1 MAKKK
6 QKSVQLV
13 KMTDSN
19 NDHLIRSII
28 AKLNL
33 ILAKPDQVQK
43 DCDKLR
49 LLIKNTLPGSVLTN
63 LEPLFPLLQKRSGPI
78 AGHIFSFL
86 EETSKTCLD
95 PLPYIKAMLSSRDK
109 KLALRALKYAV
120 QLAEKEDLIINRA
133 FIQFLARRMSMEKTP
148 FTKTEAILN
157 IILLIKYYDPEKGFH
172 YTDPLLILYLEEDNM
187 EIRRLAARLL
197 DESVKT
203 VKQDVAETILGKKEY
218 AFFSPYLVYTR
229 ATHTDFLCFP
239 SEPGV
244 LASLQNDFISTK
256 EIIGNRL
263 LNELIATLG
272 WSRLNLGFQ
281 VQALTGVTID
291 GSPPFMVSESEAL
304 LLGKCKGAKR
314 TSIKYLIIACGGQV
328 SEKHS
333 RDDENGPITRFRS
346 YNLNHAALLS
356 DFLDVGPLT
365 EKKVRDMI
373 GRMDQIVKDY
383 VTLFKSFSDECT
395 ILPGLYQEMRNKI
408 IAELDEYTDQ
418 PQLSADL
425 MRIVQFFE
433 EPRSLGEVRTLHGL
447 KRYLHQ
453 QGLSMGFKLVEGGR
467 QPNRTV
473 DIIIATEDGIQFVL
487 NKIRFSD
494 FESSPQNQSK
504 ASRTPFSVELLID
517 GFARQM
523 LQGQEK
529 FPNVDIFCYGNEVH
543 YYFGFRNHPAFLRI
557 DYAPPLRGGMI
568 DLEYF
573 GVSNYELD
581 QHPNISLDAIR
592 TFFQC
597 MEYEIQID
605 ATRIHARYDKERALT
620 LRDLCRKARQIFR
633 LAPYLMDLD
642 WIVGSLDLKS
652 EARQKV
658 TEAWIDFFLRWGFI
672 PLKTILTKN
681 KLGILSGF
689 VDEPTGRKEKVW
701 PGKGK
706 YVDIHTGF
714 PPVGFYQNFMNIIRK
729 QGLEIVISINKK
741 SDTHPGQLEIE
752 EWVLNPLKQAVV
764 RGELIKTNEGLQVQT
779 PDLFIR
785 VHEAELFAE
794 LLAAGSGKMAAAVGT
809 ASIVRQMER
818 GLTFNTTGSLNGFLV
833 QSAVLSLRSER
844 ICFYVLR
851 GANGMIRLAFFIR
864 DHVVFK
870 SRKNKS
876 MAWASNASYEVSIL
890 AALLR
895 ANDFVDTLTAQIST
909 NNEAKAVQF
918 LEEIKQSVLPPEK
931 VPLRGERIVT
941 GMKASPGSSVG
952 KAIFGTEGHNPQ
964 DFKGYIL
971 VASSIRPKD
980 TTFLYYADGII
991 STGGGILSHA
1001 GLIAM
1006 QLGKPSLIISGKWQV
1021 DSDGQSIL
1029 YYHSLEYQIK
1039 QKKISVFDV
1048 CIRKDI
1054 YEKEY
1059 ALREGDLLILD
1070 ALAGNVR
1077 VLGQNRDVL
1086 SLHEGFRLY
1095 SGANEML
1102 ALIKKENEILNL
1114 RGKRLR
1120 ARHQLEN
1127 VLRRCSDPVTARYA
1141 IFEILLHE
1149 PAIGTGMIQRDK
1161 GILLS
1166 VLLNNQILA
1175 TDVRD
1180 YLMLVMDELISSYKK
1195 SVYKAKRDIPSSDY
1209 AYEVLSLRLD
1219 VIHHKRAVN
1228 STAAALFECDIKMPA
1243 DENFSKENFESLAAD
1258 RLFVLRGKL
1267 VKNIEHFSDKRDE
1280 DFQIR
1285 HLLRQFKRINT
1296 IFSINQKSSSVISK
1310 LQKQLSERD
1319 KETEKKLENSFYI
1332 DHSDGGFEL
1341 FNHIGWKAAN
1351 LAEIKRLAKEELVP
1365 PWFVVTD
1372 KAFREALHTP
1382 VTDTESRISR
1392 QFVPGLS
1399 LQEAINTV
1407 LDRDDLNNQQK
1418 SMQIRGL
1425 WEGIRLPEA
1434 LCKAVIKAYRNIIRE
1449 TVEEDKS
1456 DKEVGLIY
1464 VAVRS
1469 SSREEDTEAAARAGE
1484 FETYLYIHGEDQL
1497 LYYLKRTW
1505 SGLWTRRAIHN
1516 RAVLGG
1522 EIRQT
1527 GGGVIVQRMVNS
1539 RVSGVLQ
1546 TVNIP
1551 RGNIREM
1558 VINAG
1563 LGLGEGVVSGTVAAD
1578 QITITKKIDTEKEL
1592 LRLRYITSDKTE
1604 QITFNHRAGIGTIRS
1619 QTLYHQR
1626 LRPALEYVEL
1636 CQLVSNAASLEKA
1649 YGYPLDIEFGIEGS
1663 HLWFLQARPV
1673 ASFLSVLNETIEC
1686 FPIKRT
1692 TNQEHD
1698 KIIKSRK

>member
-1 MAKKK
+1 MAKP
-6 QKSVQLV
+6 KSVQPE
-13 KMTDSN
+13 KMTDS

-28 AKLNL
+28 TKFNL
-33 ILAKPDQVQK
+33 ILAQPDQVKK

-49 LLIKNTLPGSVLTN
+49 LLIKKILPASLIIN

-86 EETSKTCLD
+86 EETSKACPD
-95 PLPYIKAMLSSRDK
+95 PLPYIKAMLSSRDE

-120 QLAEKEDLIINRA
+120 QLAEKGNLIVNRA
-133 FIQFLARRMSMEKTP
+133 FILFLARRMNMEKTP
-148 FTKTEAILN
+148 FTKKEAISSIL
-157 IILLIKYYDPEKGFH
+157 LLIKYYDPGKGFH
-172 YTDPLLILYLEEDNM
+172 YTDPLLTLYLEEDNM

-197 DESVKT
+197 DDSVKV
-203 VKQDVAETILGKKEY
+203 VKQNVAETILGKKEY
-218 AFFSPYLVYTR
+218 TFFSPYLVYTR
-229 ATHTDFLCFP
+229 ATYADLLCFP
-239 SEPGV
+239 TEPGV
-244 LASLQNDFISTK
+244 LASLQNDFTCTK

-263 LNELIATLG
+263 LNELIAKLG

-281 VQALTGVTID
+281 VQTLIGDTID
-291 GSPPFMVSESEAL
+291 GSPPFMVSEVEAL
-304 LLGKCKGAKR
+304 LLEKCKGAKR
-314 TSIKYLIIACGGQV
+314 SFIKYLIIACGGQV
-328 SEKHS
+328 SEKHG
-333 RDDENGPITRFRS
+333 RGDKNGPITRFRS

-365 EKKVRDMI
+365 EKKVRNMI
-373 GRMDQIVKDY
+373 GRMDQIVEDY
-383 VTLFKSFSDECT
+383 IALFKSFSDECT
-395 ILPGLYQEMRNKI
+395 ILPGLYQEMRNRI
-408 IAELDEYTDQ
+408 ITELDEYADQ

-453 QGLSMGFKLVEGGR
+453 QGLSMGFKLAEGGR

-473 DIIIATEDGIQFVL
+473 DILIANEAGIQFVL

-494 FESSPQNQSK
+494 FESSSYNQSD
-504 ASRTPFSVELLID
+504 ASKIPFSVNLLID
-517 GFARQM
+517 SFARQI
-523 LQGQEK
+523 LQGQEQ

-581 QHPNISLDAIR
+581 QHPNTSLDAIR
-592 TFFQC
+592 TFFQS

-620 LRDLCRKARQIFR
+620 LGDLCRKARQIFC
-633 LAPYLMDLD
+633 LAPYFMDLD
-642 WIVGSLDLKS
+642 WIVGSLDLESK
-652 EARQKV
+652 AQRKV
-658 TEAWIDFFLRWGFI
+658 AEAWTVFFLRWGFI

-681 KLGILSGF
+681 RLGILCGF
-689 VDEPTGRKEKVW
+689 VDGPTGRREKVW
-701 PGKGK
+701 SGKGS
-706 YVDIHTGF
+706 YEDIYSGF
-714 PPVGFYQNFMNIIRK
+714 PSVGFYENFMNIIGK
-729 QGLEIVISINKK
+729 QGLEIAIPTNKE
-741 SDTHPGQLEIE
+741 SNAYPGQLEIE
-752 EWVLNPLKQAVV
+752 EWVLNPLRQAVV
-764 RGELIKTNEGLQVQT
+764 RGEFIKTIEGLQLQT
-779 PDLFIR
+779 SDLFIR

-794 LLAAGSGKMAAAVGT
+794 LLADGSGKMASAVST
-809 ASIVRQMER
+809 AIIVRQMER
-818 GLTFNTTGSLNGFLV
+818 SITFNTTGSVNGFLV
-833 QSAVLSLRSER
+833 QRAVLALRSEE

-864 DHVVFK
+864 DQIVYK
-870 SRKNKS
+870 SRNNKS
-876 MAWASNASYEVSIL
+876 KAWISNASYEASKL

-895 ANDFVDTLTAQIST
+895 ANDFVDTLPTPIGTSD
-909 NNEAKAVQF
+909 EAKAVQF
-918 LEEIKQSVLPPEK
+918 LEEIKQSVLPHEK
-931 VPLRGERIVT
+931 VPLRGERIVI

-964 DFKGYIL
+964 DFKGSIL
-971 VASSIRPKD
+971 VAASIRPKD

-1006 QLGKPSLIISGKWQV
+1006 QLSKPSLIISGKWQL
-1021 DSDGQSIL
+1021 DSAGRSIL

-1039 QKKISVFDV
+1039 QTKINVFDV
-1048 CIRKDI
+1048 CIRNNI

-1070 ALAGNVR
+1070 AIAGNVR
-1077 VLGQNRDVL
+1077 VLGQERDVL

-1095 SGANEML
+1095 SGSNEML
-1102 ALIKKENEILNL
+1102 AVIKKEKEILNL

-1141 IFEILLHE
+1141 IFEILLNE
-1149 PAIGTGMIQRDK
+1149 PAAGTGMIQRDK

-1166 VLLNNQILA
+1166 VLLNNPLLA
-1175 TDVRD
+1175 TDVRV
-1180 YLMLVMDELISSYKK
+1180 YLMLVMDELKSSLKK

-1219 VIHHKRAVN
+1219 ILHHKLAVD
-1228 STAAALFECDIKMPA
+1228 STAAALVECDIKIPT
-1243 DENFSKENFESLAAD
+1243 DKDFSKGNIESLVAD
-1258 RLFVLRGKL
+1258 RLFALRGKL
-1267 VKNIEHFSDKRDE
+1267 VREIKHFSERKDE
-1280 DFQIR
+1280 NFQMR
-1285 HLLRQFKRINT
+1285 HLLRQLERINT
-1296 IFSINQKSSSVISK
+1296 IFSIDPESSSVISK

-1319 KETEKKLENSFYI
+1319 NETRRKLKDRFYI
-1332 DHSDGGFEL
+1332 DHSEGGFEL
-1341 FNHIGWKAAN
+1341 FKHIGWKAAN
-1351 LAEIKRLAKEELVP
+1351 LAEIKRLVKEEFVP

-1382 VTDTESRISR
+1382 VTITKSETDCQS
-1392 QFVPGLS
+1392 VPGLS

-1407 LDRDDLNNQQK
+1407 LGRDDLNNHQK

-1425 WEGIRLPEA
+1425 WESVRLPEA

-1449 TVEEDKS
+1449 EGVKDKS
-1456 DKEVGLIY
+1456 GKEPGFVY

-1484 FETYLYIHGEDQL
+1484 FETYLYIHGEDEL

-1578 QITITKKIDTEKEL
+1578 QITVTKKTDPEKEL

-1604 QITFNHRAGIGTIRS
+1604 QIIFNHRAGIGTIRT

-1626 LRPALEYVEL
+1626 LRPALEYVEI
-1636 CQLVSNAASLEKA
+1636 CQLVSNAAALEKA
-1649 YGYPLDIEFGIEGS
+1649 YGYPLDIEFGIEGN
-1663 HLWFLQARPV
+1663 HLWILQARPV
-1673 ASFLSVLNETIEC
+1673 ASFLSVLNETIED
-1686 FPIKRT
+1686 FPIEGISNK
-1692 TNQEHD
+1692 EHE
-1698 KIIKSRK
+1698 KINKNRK

>member
-1 MAKKK
+1 MA
-6 QKSVQLV
+6 
-13 KMTDSN
+13 
-19 NDHLIRSII
+19 R
-28 AKLNL
+28 
-33 ILAKPDQVQK
+33 PDQVKK

-49 LLIKNTLPGSVLTN
+49 LLIKKSLPGSVPIN
-63 LEPLFPLLQKRSGPI
+63 LEPLFPLLQKRSGPV
-78 AGHIFSFL
+78 AEHIFSFL
-86 EETSKTCLD
+86 EETAKTCLD
-95 PLPYIKAMLSSRDK
+95 PFPFIRAMLSARDK
-109 KLALRALKYAV
+109 NLALRALEYA
-120 QLAEKEDLIINRA
+120 LRSAEKGTLKVNLT
-133 FIQFLARRMSMEKTP
+133 FIQFLAERMNMEKTP
-148 FTKTEAILN
+148 FTGTEAIRTIL
-157 IILLIKYYDPEKGFH
+157 LLIKRYDPGKGSR
-172 YTDPLLILYLEEDNM
+172 YADPLLALYLEEDNM

-197 DESVKT
+197 DNSIKVVE
-203 VKQDVAETILGKKEY
+203 QDVAETILGKKIHT
-218 AFFSPYLVYTR
+218 FFSPYLAYTR
-229 ATHTDFLCFP
+229 ATHADLLCFP
-239 SEPGV
+239 PLPGA
-244 LASLQNDFISTK
+244 LASLQNDFIRTK
-256 EIIGNRL
+256 EIIGIRL
-263 LNELIATLG
+263 LNEVIAKLG

-281 VQALTGVTID
+281 VQAITGITID
-291 GSPPFMVSESEAL
+291 GSPPFMVSEVEAPL
-304 LLGKCKGAKR
+304 LEKCKGAKR
-314 TSIKYLIIACGGQV
+314 SSKMYLIIACGGQF
-328 SEKHS
+328 SEKHG
-333 RDDENGPITRFRS
+333 RLDENGPITRFRS

-365 EKKVRDMI
+365 VKKVRDMI
-373 GRMDQIVKDY
+373 GRMDQIVEDY
-383 VTLFKSFSDECT
+383 VILFKPFSDECT

-408 IAELDEYTDQ
+408 ITELDEFTDQ

-473 DIIIATEDGIQFVL
+473 DILMATEDGIQFIL

-494 FESSPQNQSK
+494 FESSLHDQSY
-504 ASRTPFSVELLID
+504 ALNIPFSVELLID
-517 GFARQM
+517 GFTRQM
-523 LQGQEK
+523 LQGQEQ
-529 FPNVDIFCYGNEVH
+529 FPYVDIFCYGNEVH

-592 TFFQC
+592 TFFQR
-597 MEYEIQID
+597 MEFDIKID
-605 ATRIHARYDKERALT
+605 VTRIHARYDKERALN
-620 LRDLCRKARQIFR
+620 LGDLCQKARYIFR
-633 LAPYLMDLD
+633 MAPYFMDLD
-642 WIVGSLDLKS
+642 WIIGSLALES
-652 EARQKV
+652 EARKKV
-658 TEAWIDFFLRWGFI
+658 AIAWTDFFLSWGFL
-672 PLKTILTKN
+672 PLKTILTKSRI
-681 KLGILSGF
+681 GILSGF
-689 VDEPTGRKEKVW
+689 VDEPTGRRERVW
-701 PGKGK
+701 PGKGS
-706 YVDIHTGF
+706 YEDIYTGF
-714 PPVGFYQNFMNIIRK
+714 PPSEFYDNFMNIIRK
-729 QGLEIVISINKK
+729 QGLEIAIPSDKEG
-741 SDTHPGQLEIE
+741 DTHPGQLEIE
-752 EWVLNPLKQAVV
+752 ERVLNPLRQAVV
-764 RGELIKTNEGLQVQT
+764 RGELIKTTEGLQLQT
-779 PDLFIR
+779 ADLFIR

-794 LLAAGSGKMAAAVGT
+794 LLAAGSDKMAAAVST
-809 ASIVRQMER
+809 AIIVRQMER
-818 GLTFNTTGSLNGFLV
+818 SITFNTTGSINGFLV
-833 QSAVLSLRSER
+833 QRAVLALRSEE

-864 DHVVFK
+864 DQFVYK

-876 MAWASNASYEVSIL
+876 KAWISNAGYEASRL

-895 ANDFVDTLTAQIST
+895 ANDFVDTLPAPIGT
-909 NNEAKAVQF
+909 NDEAKAVQF

-931 VPLRGERIVT
+931 VPLRGERIIT
-941 GMKASPGSSVG
+941 GLKASPGSSVG
-952 KAIFGTEGHNPQ
+952 KAIFGTEGRNPQ
-964 DFKGYIL
+964 DFTGYIL
-971 VASSIRPKD
+971 VAASIRPKD

-1006 QLGKPSLIISGKWQV
+1006 QLGKPSLIISGKWQT
-1021 DSDGQSIL
+1021 DSIGQSIL

-1048 CIRKDI
+1048 CIRTDI
-1054 YEKEY
+1054 QEKEY

-1077 VLGQNRDVL
+1077 VLGQERDVL

-1095 SGANEML
+1095 SSANEML
-1102 ALIKKENEILNL
+1102 AIVKKEKEILNL

-1141 IFEILLHE
+1141 IFEILLYE
-1149 PAIGTGMIQRDK
+1149 PAAGTGMIHRDK

-1166 VLLNNQILA
+1166 VLLNNPLLA

-1180 YLMLVMDELISSYKK
+1180 YLMLVMDELKSSFKK

-1219 VIHHKRAVN
+1219 VIHHKQAVD
-1228 STAAALFECDIKMPA
+1228 SATAALITCDIKMPA
-1243 DENFSKENFESLAAD
+1243 DEDFSKGNIDSLAAD
-1258 RLFVLRGKL
+1258 RLSVLRGKL
-1267 VKNIEHFSDKRDE
+1267 VREIKGFSDKRDE
-1280 DFQIR
+1280 DSHVR
-1285 HLLRQFKRINT
+1285 HLLRQLERIN
-1296 IFSINQKSSSVISK
+1296 SILSIRRKNNSVINK

-1319 KETEKKLENSFYI
+1319 NETKKKLTDRFII

-1351 LAEIKRLAKEELVP
+1351 LAEIKHLAKEELVP

-1372 KAFREALHTP
+1372 KAFREAMKTP
-1382 VTDTESRISR
+1382 VTETKSGTGR
-1392 QFVPGLS
+1392 QSMPGLS
-1399 LQEAINTV
+1399 LQEAINTI
-1407 LDRDDLNNQQK
+1407 LDRDDLNNHQK
-1418 SMQIRGL
+1418 SLQIRGL
-1425 WEGIRLPEA
+1425 WEGIRLSEA

-1449 TVEEDKS
+1449 AAVKDKS
-1456 DKEVGLIY
+1456 DKELGLVY
-1464 VAVRS
+1464 LAVRS

-1516 RAVLGG
+1516 RAILGG
-1522 EIRQT
+1522 EVRQA
-1527 GGGVIVQRMVNS
+1527 GGGIIVQRMVNS

-1551 RGNIREM
+1551 RGNIREI

-1578 QITITKKIDTEKEL
+1578 QITVTKKTDPEKEL
-1592 LRLRYITSDKTE
+1592 LRLRYITSDKAE
-1604 QITFNHRAGIGTIRS
+1604 QIIFNHRAGIGTIRL

-1626 LRPALEYVEL
+1626 LRPALEYIEL

-1663 HLWFLQARPV
+1663 HLWLLQARPV
-1673 ASFLSVLNETIEC
+1673 ASFLSVLNETIER
-1686 FPIKRT
+1686 FPIKRIT
-1692 TNQEHD
+1692 D
-1698 KIIKSRK
+1698 RVY